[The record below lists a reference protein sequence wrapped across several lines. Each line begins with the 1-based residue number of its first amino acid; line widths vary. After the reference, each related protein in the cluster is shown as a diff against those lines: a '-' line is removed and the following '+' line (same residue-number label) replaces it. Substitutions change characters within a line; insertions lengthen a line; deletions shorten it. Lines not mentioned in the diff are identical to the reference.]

1 MATLMDTSSC
11 ALISSEADGGEEDA
25 EAQAVVE
32 RRMESI
38 QRGLASAKAAGVPS
52 AVRLMK
58 ELRRLCL
65 MGVYE
70 VDLVGDSLQ
79 TWEVALYDW
88 AFDEQSALHRDLHLL
103 SDARD
108 ELVPIMLRLHF
119 PDDFPFSPPLVYI
132 AQPELLSEY
141 IFDGA
146 LCMELLVDWRP
157 QYGNVEAMLVQIS
170 AFLSMSGA
178 RIASVA
184 GSGAA
189 DVSQD
194 ETAAVQEKAKRAY
207 EHLKAF
213 HDKKGWSNRQL

>member
-1 MATLMDTSSC
+1 
-11 ALISSEADGGEEDA
+11 
-25 EAQAVVE
+25 
-32 RRMESI
+32 
-38 QRGLASAKAAGVPS
+38 
-52 AVRLMK
+52 MK
-58 ELRRLCL
+58 ELCPLCL

-79 TWEVALYDW
+79 TWEIALYDW

-178 RIASVA
+178 RVAAVA

-189 DVSQD
+189 QVPQD